1 MHPPPRHRRHKKT
14 TAARKNPNRKI
25 RDNTRKMARNSPSIT
40 LEIMHIG
47 GRGDGVGQ
55 ADYTLDYEQKS
66 YPVFVPETL
75 PGEVVIAQPQQVN
88 AQGIR
93 AELIELKQASPDRR
107 PAPCPA
113 FGRCGGCQ
121 LQHLNLERYQG
132 WKTDMLEKC
141 LLDAGVSPAKWAT
154 AFWGQEGS
162 RRRATLSYRRTADTA
177 IIGFLGRQTHFI
189 LAIDACLILHPSL
202 KAILTPLQ
210 DWALIALQKGDTGR
224 LQVNMLDEGADITI
238 LPDAEMSAERQ
249 TLLASAA
256 AQTDLLAVMVRLS
269 IQQPDSQTATPLLA
283 PKSARLSSFGL
294 PALLPPAAFLQASAE
309 GEAAM
314 TQLLASKIP
323 DNSMVID
330 LFCGAGTLSLGLL
343 PRGIKLHAID
353 EDGAAISAFE
363 AAAHQ
368 AGFGQQARFDR
379 RNLFAAPLLASEMKG
394 ADTVILDP
402 PRQGAEAQTALLR
415 EAGVAQILMASCNP
429 RTFARDL
436 ACLTADNL
444 YHLDSVTLIDQ
455 FVYST
460 HIEAVACLRLAKA
473 DTDLS
478 ELSGGRNE

>member
-1 MHPPPRHRRHKKT
+1 MRPHFRHK
-14 TAARKNPNRKI
+14 RPKNSVASKKSRSRKI
-25 RDNTRKMARNSPSIT
+25 RDTTRKMARNSPPIT
-40 LEIMHIG
+40 VEITHIG

-55 ADYTLDYEQKS
+55 ADYTIDYEQKS

-75 PGEVVIAQPQQVN
+75 PGEVVVAQPQQIN

-93 AELIELKQASPDRR
+93 AELIELAQASPDRR

-121 LQHLNLERYQG
+121 LQHLSPERYQS

-141 LLDAGVSPAKWAT
+141 LSDAGVSPAKWAA
-154 AFWGQEGS
+154 AFWGEEGT
-162 RRRATLSYRRTADTA
+162 RRRATLSYRRTTDTA

-189 LAIDACLILHPSL
+189 QTIDDCLILHPAL
-202 KAILTPLQ
+202 KAMLPPLQ

-224 LQVNMLDEGADITI
+224 IQINMLDEGADITL
-238 LPDAEMSAERQ
+238 LPDSEMSAENQ
-249 TLLASAA
+249 TMLASAA
-256 AQTDLLAVMVRLS
+256 AQTDLLAAMVRLS

-294 PALLPPAAFLQASAE
+294 PALLPPAAFLQASAS
-309 GEAAM
+309 GEATM
-314 TQLLASKIP
+314 TTLLASKIP

-353 EDGAAISAFE
+353 EDGTAISAFE

-368 AGFGQQARFDR
+368 AGFGQQARFNR
-379 RNLFAAPLLASEMKG
+379 RNLFAAPLLAPEMKG
-394 ADTVILDP
+394 ADTVIMDP
-402 PRQGAEAQTALLR
+402 PRQGAEAQVTLLR
-415 EAGVAQILMASCNP
+415 EAKIPQILMVSCNP
-429 RTFARDL
+429 RSLARDL
-436 ACLTADNL
+436 AILTADNL

-460 HIEAVACLRLAKA
+460 HIETVACLRLAETQA
-473 DTDLS
+473 DLPEIS
-478 ELSGGRNE
+478 EERK

>member
-1 MHPPPRHRRHKKT
+1 MRPPPRHKQHKY
-14 TAARKNPNRKI
+14 TAASKKNRSRKI
-25 RDNTRKMARNSPSIT
+25 RDNTRKMARNSPPVTVEIT
-40 LEIMHIG
+40 HIG

-93 AELIELKQASPDRR
+93 AELTELKQASPDRR
-107 PAPCPA
+107 TPPCSA

-121 LQHLNLERYQG
+121 LQHLNKQRYQS
-132 WKTDMLEKC
+132 WKTDILKKC
-141 LLDAGVSPAKWAT
+141 LSDMGISPEIWAP
-154 AFWGQEGS
+154 AFWGEEGT
-162 RRRATLSYRRTADTA
+162 RRRATLSYRRTADSA

-189 LAIDACLILHPSL
+189 LAIDACLILHPAL
-202 KAILTPLQ
+202 KALLNPLQ
-210 DWALIALQKGDTGR
+210 EWAMIALQKGDTGR
-224 LQVNMLDEGADITI
+224 LQVNMLDEGADITL
-238 LPDAEMSAERQ
+238 LPDTEMPAESQ

-256 AQTDLLAVMVRLS
+256 AQTDLMKTMVRLS
-269 IQQPDSQTATPLLA
+269 IQQPNSQTALTLLA
-283 PKSARLSSFGL
+283 PNSARLTSFGL
-294 PALLPPAAFLQASAE
+294 PVLLPPAAFLQASAQ

-314 TQLLASKIP
+314 ITLLASKIP
-323 DNSMVID
+323 DNSAVID

-343 PRGIKLHAID
+343 PRGIKLHAVD
-353 EDGAAISAFE
+353 DDGAAISAFE

-379 RNLFAAPLLASEMKG
+379 RNLFTAPLLAQEMKG

-402 PRQGAEAQTALLR
+402 PRQGAEAQIAHLR
-415 EAGVAQILMASCNP
+415 EAKIAQILMVSCNP
-429 RTFARDL
+429 RSFARDL
-436 ACLTADNL
+436 AHLTADNL

-460 HIEAVACLRLAKA
+460 HIETVACLRLADA
-473 DTDLS
+473 ETDMAGA
-478 ELSGGRNE
+478 SGGQK